1 MSWELGRPG
10 GGGGG
15 AAHMTPRPSAVFL
28 NTFRCLTG
36 SAGPDIIILQ
46 RSSAPKQSSD
56 DQAPAA
62 GAFSLKARRWRRHC
76 CSASARELRRRALLV
91 Q

>member
-36 SAGPDIIILQ
+36 SAGPDIIIFQ
-46 RSSAPKQSSD
+46 RPPKQ
-56 DQAPAA
+56 
-62 GAFSLKARRWRRHC
+62 
-76 CSASARELRRRALLV
+76 
-91 Q
+91 